1 MTHERASISER
12 LRSLL
17 ASEKAFKFAPDI
29 GDDVSLR
36 DAGVLD
42 SFGLI
47 SLVVHVEGEFGIK
60 VVPED
65 ATFDRFRSVRSIAE
79 YIEMKMNA
87 DHRR

>member
-1 MTHERASISER
+1 MTQGRASVSER

-17 ASEKAFKFAPDI
+17 AREKTFKFAPDI

-47 SLVVHVEGEFGIK
+47 ALVVHVEGEFGIN

-65 ATFDRFRSVRSIAE
+65 ATFDRFRSVRSIADYVE
-79 YIEMKMNA
+79 TKMNA